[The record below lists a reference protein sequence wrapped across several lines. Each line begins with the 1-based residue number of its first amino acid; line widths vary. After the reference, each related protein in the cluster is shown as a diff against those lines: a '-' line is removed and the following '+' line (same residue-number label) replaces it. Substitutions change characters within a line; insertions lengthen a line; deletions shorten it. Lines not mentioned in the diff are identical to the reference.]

1 MALTKIHFE
10 NFIVFDNITVCP
22 VKGINVI
29 IGKNGTGKTQLLKAI
44 YADTGVA
51 EGSETAILLDC
62 FKRGGDRTRLFVA
75 ERKRPLTIELADD
88 VISSEHATDVIVGP
102 KQKGDDP
109 DSNEHLMRLTKFYGA
124 MRVVYIPVKDMLTH
138 AKGLPVMAEKYRDFP
153 FDRTLTDIIQKANRW
168 TLKEP
173 PKIALSILPILERLM
188 DGQVVIENEEFYIR
202 KHDSRM
208 VNFAVE
214 AEGLKK
220 IGLLW
225 QLLMNESI
233 TENSI
238 LLWDEPEANMNPEFL
253 PELVECLLELSR
265 HGVQL
270 FVSTHNYIFAKYFD
284 VRKRKEDA
292 VAYHALYLDHDAVQC
307 ETKEHFDDLE
317 HNAIMTTFNKLLEEV
332 YDLQVGE

>member
-1 MALTKIHFE
+1 MALTKVHFE
-10 NFIVFDNITVCP
+10 NFIVFRNITMCP
-22 VKGINVI
+22 VKGVNVI
-29 IGKNGTGKTQLLKAI
+29 IGRNGTGKTQMLKAI
-44 YADTGVA
+44 YADIGIE
-51 EGSETAILLDC
+51 EGSRIVNLLEC
-62 FKRGGDRTRLFVA
+62 FKRGKDRNDLFITTQ
-75 ERKRPLTIELADD
+75 KGTLTIELSDDAIPAECDAD
-88 VISSEHATDVIVGP
+88 VIIASHHE
-102 KQKGDDP
+102 GDDP
-109 DSNEHLMRLTKFYGA
+109 DSHESLLKMTKFLGA

-153 FDRTLTDIIQKANRW
+153 FDQTLTDIIQKAHRW

-173 PKIALSILPILERLM
+173 PKIALAILPILERLM
-188 DGQVVIENEEFYIR
+188 DGQVIVENEEFYIK
-202 KHDSRM
+202 KHDGRM

-238 LLWDEPEANMNPEFL
+238 LLWDEPEANLNPEFL

-265 HGVQL
+265 HGVQI

-284 VRKRKEDA
+284 VRRHPEDSL
-292 VAYHALYLDHDAVQC
+292 AYHALYMEQESVKC
-307 ETKEHFDDLE
+307 ETREHFADLQ
-317 HNAIMTTFNKLLEEV
+317 HNSIMEAFNKLLEEV
-332 YDLQVGE
+332 YDLQVGD